1 VGVGRS
7 DGAVSGAVVERVRT
21 SGWHARAGNRGA
33 AAASDVTAGYLRRD
47 GRSGRDGAPAARMR
61 IRVRWGIGSI
71 PARYIGR
78 QDIVRR
84 MTTTRGMT
92 QAAFF
97 VLTALA
103 DEPRHG
109 YGILQEVDELSGE
122 EVQLRVGTLYGV
134 LDRLSGDG
142 LIVLDREEVQQGR
155 LRRYY
160 RLTEEG
166 AAVLAAEAERMVA
179 GARAARERMAAGRR
193 AGTVRPAGGT
203 T

>member
-1 VGVGRS
+1 
-7 DGAVSGAVVERVRT
+7 
-21 SGWHARAGNRGA
+21 
-33 AAASDVTAGYLRRD
+33 
-47 GRSGRDGAPAARMR
+47 
-61 IRVRWGIGSI
+61 
-71 PARYIGR
+71 
-78 QDIVRR
+78 
-84 MTTTRGMT
+84 MTTSRGIT

-109 YGILQEVDELSGE
+109 YGILQEVDELSGGD
-122 EVQLRVGTLYGV
+122 VQLRVGTLYGV

-160 RLTEEG
+160 RLTDEG
-166 AAVLAAEAERMVA
+166 AAVLAAEAERMAA
-179 GARAARERMAAGRR
+179 GAKAATERMAAGGRT
-193 AGTVRPAGGT
+193 GVVRPAGGT